1 MLDRPADTPDYNF
14 GRLALTTGDTML
26 CLAPHPDD
34 EVIGCGGLLALAQ
47 RQGLATH
54 CAIVTSGQEG
64 VSAEGAASGLRL
76 AESEKAAQVLGLP
89 PPTCWHFTD
98 RQLRCGP
105 ALINRIVEELR
116 ERRPRWMLLPALTE
130 PHPDHQALAL
140 AGMAAAR
147 QLNADVDLLFYEVGT
162 PSQPNTLVD
171 ITSVAAL
178 KWEALQAFN
187 SQEERHPYRSHAQA
201 LAALRA
207 FGAGAGVQAAEAFW
221 HLSAQALHQPDA
233 IAAMAF
239 WPMQRQALGLAADS
253 DQLPLVS
260 VIIRSMN
267 RPSLTQAIAS
277 LAAQTYPS
285 IEVLVVN
292 ASGAAHPLPTYPQQ
306 RLVVRVVDP
315 LAQTEPDAHGKT
327 QPAISRLGRSAA
339 ANRGLEACN
348 GRYAIFLDDDDHV
361 SPRHLERLVEAL
373 QSDGQAVA
381 AYSGVRVEGVD
392 GQWVRDYD
400 MPWEPR
406 RLRGVNYLPIHA
418 VLFRLDAVRAAGAC
432 FDVNLPVLE
441 DWDFWCQLSRL
452 GSFVHVPGISATYR
466 QGLGNSHLGDL
477 DHDNHWAK
485 WHLRILEQHAQRW
498 GWSEQSASL
507 AWHAIALD
515 RADQTYLGTAR
526 SLGQVQDALGQANV
540 LQQQLQGQNL
550 QLTADLEQA
559 RHQSLQLQAEC
570 DQFRERIVHL
580 QVERDQHLARI
591 VQLQADREQFQA
603 HIVQLRA
610 ELDLA
615 QRSLGM
621 LQQSRPVRW
630 ARALR
635 RMLGRG
641 A

>member
-14 GRLALTTGDTML
+14 GRLALAAGYSML

-147 QLNADVDLLFYEVGT
+147 QLNADVDLLFYEVGA

-171 ITSVAAL
+171 VTSVAAL

-207 FGAGAGVQAAEAFW
+207 FGAGAGVEAAEAFW
-221 HLSAQALHQPDA
+221 HLPAEALQQPDA
-233 IAAMAF
+233 VAAMAF

-267 RPSLTQAIAS
+267 RPSLKQAIAS
-277 LAAQTYPS
+277 LAAQSYPN

-292 ASGAAHPLPTYPQQ
+292 ASGAAHPLPAHPPH
-306 RLVVRVVDP
+306 RLAVRVVDP
-315 LAQTEPDAHGKT
+315 VVQLGSEAHSDT
-327 QPAISRLGRSAA
+327 CQAMPRLGRSAA
-339 ANRGLEACN
+339 ANQGLDACN

-381 AYSGVRVEGVD
+381 AYSGVRVEGAN

-418 VLFRLDAVRAAGAC
+418 VLFRLHSVRVAGAC

-452 GSFVHVPGISATYR
+452 GHFVHVPGISATYR

-477 DHDNHWAK
+477 EHDNHWAK

-498 GWSEQSASL
+498 GWRDQSASL

-515 RADQTYLGTAR
+515 RADQTYLATER
-526 SLGQVQDALGQANV
+526 TLGQVQDALNQATA
-540 LQQQLQGQNL
+540 LQQQFQGQNL
-550 QLTADLEQA
+550 QLTTDLEQA
-559 RHQSLQLQAEC
+559 RHQSLQLQAER
-570 DQFRERIVHL
+570 DQSHEHVAL
-580 QVERDQHLARI
+580 LKVERDQHLACI
-591 VQLQADREQFQA
+591 AQLQ
-603 HIVQLRA
+603 A

-615 QRSLGM
+615 QRSLTM